1 MQRTATATEV
11 LREEVESLLGVSIT
25 ESVCAR
31 AYEHA
36 KRKLARIIEREGDA
50 DGGRLQPYYITQ
62 LTAEAVREQSSSDF
76 TIMLCEQIHREKEK
90 PAAEAARQI
99 LIRNSIVSQVN

>member
-11 LREEVESLLGVSIT
+11 LREEVESLLGVSIA
-25 ESVCAR
+25 ESVFAR

-50 DGGRLQPYYITQ
+50 DGERLRPYYITQ
-62 LTAEAVREQSSSDF
+62 LTAEAVREQSFSDF
-76 TIMLCEQIHREKEK
+76 TIMLCEAFREAEQIHREKEM
-90 PAAEAARQI
+90 PAAEATGQI
-99 LIRNSIVSQVN
+99 